1 MKSLTKTDIETLE
14 EILWKE
20 VGTKKCYGDI
30 EIIVPDSSYEIR
42 TKVKNAIFLNHIT
55 FRG

>member
-42 TKVKNAIFLNHIT
+42 TKVKNTIFLNHIT